1 MRRKAVVGLLGG
13 LLLGFLGSAWAEERP
28 ARMEM
33 TMDTRDKA
41 TFAGGCFWCME
52 HPFDDVDGVTATTV
66 GYAGGPEVNPTY
78 QQVASGR
85 TGHAEAIEVVYDPAT
100 VTYARLLEVFWRNID
115 PTTLNKQFADVGTQ
129 YRTAIFYHTEEQRR
143 AALESKE
150 QLGRSGKFKNPI
162 VTEITPTSAFYPAE
176 EYHQEY
182 YKQHPIRYR
191 LYRVGSGRDGFLKR
205 VWGTPGDG

>member
-1 MRRKAVVGLLGG
+1 MRRKAVVGLLSGV
-13 LLLGFLGSAWAEERP
+13 LLGFLGSAWAEERP
-28 ARMEM
+28 ARMETM
-33 TMDTRDKA
+33 MDTQDKA

-78 QQVASGR
+78 QQVASGQ

-129 YRTAIFYHTEEQRR
+129 YRTAIFYHTEEQQR

-162 VTEITPTSAFYPAE
+162 VTEITPASAFYPAE

-182 YKQHPIRYR
+182 YKKHPIRYR
-191 LYRVGSGRDGFLKR
+191 LYRVGSGRDRFLKR
-205 VWGTPGDG
+205 VWGAPGDG